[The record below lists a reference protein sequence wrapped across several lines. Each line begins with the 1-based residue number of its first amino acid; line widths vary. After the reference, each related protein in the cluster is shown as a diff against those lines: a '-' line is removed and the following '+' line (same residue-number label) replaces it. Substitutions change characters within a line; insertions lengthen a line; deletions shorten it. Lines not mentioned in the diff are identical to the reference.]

1 MKPLNLDNSPCS
13 PISSN
18 CVIWQG
24 KDLPCIKLC
33 TGDTVSDV
41 VFKLATELCAILD
54 ELNISNYDLACL
66 NLPCGPD
73 DFQGLI
79 QILIQKICDLENI
92 PVPTPSG
99 GDSCCSTPVAVA
111 SCLGG
116 GSATLTDYVNIIG
129 LKICDILQDINDIN
143 TVVANLDT
151 RVDILENTPAPVFTM
166 PTVLTTCTIG
176 TIPPLLAPGTHDI
189 DVVLQRFI
197 NEEWCPL
204 EASLGTAS
212 ALSAAVLTQCVD
224 GVDSSLKFQYSVPG
238 TQMQIAYPSYVAS
251 PTTVADAINNLW
263 IALCDTREAGKET
276 AEVVAGANITV
287 SSSTAV
293 VGNDQVTTY
302 TVIGQP
308 GIPVGSVIPYAGI
321 GSIPPTGWAFC
332 DGQSLLKAT
341 YLDLWNAIGYTYGGG
356 GASFNIPNLEQRIP
370 VHQGTNAGGY
380 TLNTIGATGGA
391 VTHTL
396 TQAQIPTHTHD
407 LSSGTASG
415 TLTAPLTGTVTG
427 TCSGTTSS
435 EYAPL
440 TTAINDGS
448 SPADDGRIRIA
459 ADGGLT
465 SGDTRQQTAH
475 DHTFSG
481 VVTGTVSGSA
491 SGPFTASLS
500 GDTGNGTPNL
510 QGQAHG
516 NMQPY
521 LIMRYIIKL

>member
-111 SCLGG
+111 LCLGG
-116 GSATLTDYVNIIG
+116 GSATLIDYVNIIG

-143 TVVANLDT
+143 TVVVNLDT
-151 RVDILENTPAPVFTM
+151 RVEILENTPAPVFTM

-224 GVDSSLKFQYSVPG
+224 GIDSSLKFQYSVPG

-251 PTTVADAINNLW
+251 PTTVADTINNLW
-263 IALCDTREAGKET
+263 IALCDVRNAGKQL
-276 AEVVAGANITV
+276 
-287 SSSTAV
+287 TAV
-293 VGNDQVTTY
+293 AAGPNTIVTSATAIVGNNEVTTY
-302 TVIGQP
+302 TIESTTNP
-308 GIPVGSVIPYAGI
+308 
-321 GSIPPTGWAFC
+321 
-332 DGQSLLKAT
+332 
-341 YLDLWNAIGYTYGGG
+341 LD
-356 GASFNIPNLEQRIP
+356 
-370 VHQGTNAGGY
+370 
-380 TLNTIGATGGA
+380 TLNEGVSLTTNTASMNFVGDLVNATTVGDNVTVTVNTFGGMLAQEQPANLNSVAFGLANVLCFQPVQIIAEIYDDDNAYNPVTGVWTCPATGRYNLSCYAHYTKDSADGWYDSLNPGGMFGVGVFSSTGCNFYCA
-391 VTHTL
+391 NWMTITGIQKHIDITA
-396 TQAQIPTHTHD
+396 QAMGI
-407 LSSGTASG
+407 S
-415 TLTAPLTGTVTG
+415 
-427 TCSGTTSS
+427 
-435 EYAPL
+435 
-440 TTAINDGS
+440 
-448 SPADDGRIRIA
+448 IA
-459 ADGGLT
+459 AGTQLSVKVLNQTGFNYT
-465 SGDTRQQTAH
+465 STTGDALR
-475 DHTFSG
+475 FS
-481 VVTGTVSGSA
+481 
-491 SGPFTASLS
+491 
-500 GDTGNGTPNL
+500 
-510 QGQAHG
+510 
-516 NMQPY
+516 
-521 LIMRYIIKL
+521 IERIK